1 MTIYEVT
8 TGEVD
13 GSRRAF
19 VPFRAVDR
27 PDRLVVQSFGNAIAT
42 ENHIDFHPLA
52 SVTMRGPERVQRMS
66 NNCFFFSVLYTKYQL
81 SVLEN
86 AHTACTRHIYLCIYI
101 YIYMYNIYICIW
113 CIVLHLERAVI

>member
-42 ENHIDFHPLA
+42 ENHVNFHPLA

-66 NNCFFFSVLYTKYQL
+66 NNCFFFQF
-81 SVLEN
+81 
-86 AHTACTRHIYLCIYI
+86 CTQNTNYLCWKMHILLVRVIYIYVYI
-101 YIYMYNIYICIW
+101 YIYLY
-113 CIVLHLERAVI
+113 V